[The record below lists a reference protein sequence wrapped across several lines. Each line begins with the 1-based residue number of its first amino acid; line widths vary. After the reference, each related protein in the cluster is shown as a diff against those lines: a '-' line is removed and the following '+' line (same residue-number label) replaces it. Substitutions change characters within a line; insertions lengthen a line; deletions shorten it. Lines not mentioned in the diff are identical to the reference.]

1 MIPATAISA
10 FCSDPLDAPRNS
22 QGNSV
27 RILPRGNCSRTNPR
41 YNATMVS
48 RKIHMVLP
56 VLLLASAA
64 QPTYRL
70 GAFIEAVNVKRLTA
84 PSVKPDESQGRHQ
97 GDRSHDD
104 SPEPS
109 WPVELV
115 PLFPASTGSGEH
127 VLRAPL
133 GAKRPVV
140 AAVGFLPLWSYVTRT
155 SGPPAALSRAEPSA
169 AASVAVVAH
178 PIHTHAPPRTA

>member
-1 MIPATAISA
+1 
-10 FCSDPLDAPRNS
+10 
-22 QGNSV
+22 
-27 RILPRGNCSRTNPR
+27 
-41 YNATMVS
+41 
-48 RKIHMVLP
+48 MVLP

-70 GAFIEAVNVKRLTA
+70 GAFIEAVNVNSAAK

-115 PLFPASTGSGEH
+115 ALFPASTGSGEN
-127 VLRAPL
+127 VFRAPPGGKL
-133 GAKRPVV
+133 PVL
-140 AAVGFLPLWSYVTRT
+140 AAVAFLPLWSYVTRT
-155 SGPPAALSRAEPSA
+155 IGPLASLFSADPSA

-178 PIHTHAPPRTA
+178 PIHTHAPPRTP

>member
-1 MIPATAISA
+1 MH
-10 FCSDPLDAPRNS
+10 
-22 QGNSV
+22 
-27 RILPRGNCSRTNPR
+27 ILLRGNCSRTNPR
-41 YNATMVS
+41 YNAAMVS
-48 RKIHMVLP
+48 RRIHRILP

-70 GAFIEAVNVKRLTA
+70 GAFIEAVNVNRSAA

-97 GDRSHDD
+97 GDRSPDD
-104 SPEPS
+104 SQEPS

-115 PLFPASTGSGEH
+115 ALFPASTGSGEH
-127 VLRAPL
+127 VLRAPPGGKL
-133 GAKRPVV
+133 PAV
-140 AAVGFLPLWSYVTRT
+140 AGVAFLPLWSYVTRT
-155 SGPPAALSRAEPSA
+155 SGPPAPLSSGEPSA

>member
-1 MIPATAISA
+1 
-10 FCSDPLDAPRNS
+10 
-22 QGNSV
+22 
-27 RILPRGNCSRTNPR
+27 
-41 YNATMVS
+41 
-48 RKIHMVLP
+48 MVLP

-70 GAFIEAVNVKRLTA
+70 GAFIEAVHVNRLTA

-127 VLRAPL
+127 VPRAPL
-133 GAKRPVV
+133 GGKLPVV
-140 AAVGFLPLWSYVTRT
+140 AAVGLLPLWSYVTRP
-155 SGPPAALSRAEPSA
+155 SGPLAPLSSAEPSA

>member
-1 MIPATAISA
+1 
-10 FCSDPLDAPRNS
+10 
-22 QGNSV
+22 
-27 RILPRGNCSRTNPR
+27 
-41 YNATMVS
+41 
-48 RKIHMVLP
+48 MVLP
-56 VLLLASAA
+56 VLLLVSAA

-70 GAFIEAVNVKRLTA
+70 SAFIEAVHANRLTA
-84 PSVKPDESQGRHQ
+84 PSVKPDESRGRHQ

-115 PLFPASTGSGEH
+115 PLFPASTGSGAH
-127 VLRAPL
+127 VLRAPV

-169 AASVAVVAH
+169 AASIAVVAH